1 MKVTML
7 LADAAQVSEGKLY
20 VLGAGWR
27 FTGPEPVA
35 SAIALIFEIPWDRA
49 NEPIPFDLQ
58 LVDADGQTS
67 VLPDGGE
74 LRVEG
79 QIEVGRPPGHPPGE
93 SISAPMA
100 AGVGALPLEP
110 GTYEW
115 RLTVDGESSADW
127 TLPFVVR
134 RSAPQGA

>member
-7 LADAAQVSEGKLY
+7 LADAAQVSEGKLH

-35 SAIALIFEIPWDRA
+35 SAIGLIFEIPWDRA
-49 NEPIPFDLQ
+49 NQPIPFELL

-67 VLPDGGE
+67 VLADGGE
-74 LRVEG
+74 LKVEG
-79 QIEVGRPPGHPPGE
+79 EIEVGRPPGHPPGE
-93 SISAPMA
+93 SISAPIA
-100 AGVGALPLEP
+100 AGVGALPLAP
-110 GTYEW
+110 GAYEW
-115 RLTVDGESSADW
+115 RLTVDGESDENW

-134 RSAPQGA
+134 GKAPS

>member
-1 MKVTML
+1 
-7 LADAAQVSEGKLY
+7 

-35 SAIALIFEIPWDRA
+35 SAIGLIFEIPWDRA
-49 NEPIPFDLQ
+49 NQPIDFELL

-67 VLPDGGE
+67 VLGDGGS
-74 LRVEG
+74 LKVEG
-79 QIEVGRPPGHPPGE
+79 QIEVGRPAGHPPGE

-100 AGVGALPLEP
+100 AGVGALPLKP
-110 GTYEW
+110 GAYEW
-115 RLTVDGESSADW
+115 RLTVDGESSEDW

-134 RSAPQGA
+134 SSAQGPEPLG

>member
-1 MKVTML
+1 ML
-7 LADAAQVSEGKLY
+7 LADAAQVSEGKLH

-35 SAIALIFEIPWDRA
+35 SAIGLIFEIPWDRA
-49 NEPIPFDLQ
+49 NQPIAFDLQ
-58 LVDADGQTS
+58 LVDADGQST
-67 VLPDGGE
+67 VLPDSGE
-74 LRVEG
+74 LRIEG
-79 QIEVGRPPGHPPGE
+79 QIEVGRAPGHPPGE

-100 AGVGALPLEP
+100 AGIAALPLAP

-115 RLTVDGESSADW
+115 RLTVDGQSSADW

-134 RSAPQGA
+134 ATAI